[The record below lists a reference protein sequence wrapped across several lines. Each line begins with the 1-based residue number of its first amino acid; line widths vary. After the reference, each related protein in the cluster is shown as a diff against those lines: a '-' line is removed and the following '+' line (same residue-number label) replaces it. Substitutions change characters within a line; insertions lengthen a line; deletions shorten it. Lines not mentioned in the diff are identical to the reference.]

1 MKETAAARRYAKAF
15 LDTFA
20 ESSAGNL
27 DAISGQIRG
36 VARAIADSHDLRSI
50 LLNPA
55 VSDPQKRGILEG
67 VMKAMNTGREAS
79 GAVLLALTKGRIGLL
94 PEIAEEF
101 EKLAFEA
108 LGKVRVDVTSAMDL
122 SAEEEKELL
131 GTLGKLTGKTA
142 VLTVKNDPTLI
153 GGVVVKIGS
162 LVYDGSVS
170 NQLKSLR
177 VGI

>member
-20 ESSAGNL
+20 GAGAKL
-27 DAISGQIRG
+27 DAISVEIRA
-36 VARAIADSHDLRSI
+36 VARAIADSHDLKSL

-55 VSDPQKRGILEG
+55 ISEAQKRGIIEG
-67 VMKAMNTGREAS
+67 VMKAMNTGREAA
-79 GAVLLALTKGRIGLL
+79 GAVFLALTKGRIGLL
-94 PEIAEEF
+94 PEIADEF
-101 EKLAFEA
+101 EKMAFEA
-108 LGKVRVDVTSAMDL
+108 LGKVRVDVSTAMDL
-122 SAEEEKELL
+122 SADEEKELL
-131 GTLGKLTGKTA
+131 KTLGKLTGKTA

-153 GGVVVKIGS
+153 GGIVVKIGS